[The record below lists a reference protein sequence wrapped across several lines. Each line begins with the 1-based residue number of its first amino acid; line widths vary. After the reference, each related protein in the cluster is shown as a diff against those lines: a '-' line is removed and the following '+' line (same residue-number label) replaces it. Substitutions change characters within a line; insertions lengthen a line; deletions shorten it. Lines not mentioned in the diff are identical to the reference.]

1 MLGKAVVVAG
11 LSFGVIP
18 AMAQE
23 VSVVEP
29 KPITTTTLNNEAT
42 GKYIIKGKIVDDS
55 GETIHGCSVRVADD
69 SKNINTIS
77 NTQGEFA
84 LGVDSLPVSVS
95 VLYVGYKNL
104 DFQVTEENYNQ
115 FFVLTLNEDYT
126 GEIEMTK
133 KEKREAKK
141 AAKRRKRE
149 KSDK

>member
-1 MLGKAVVVAG
+1 M
-11 LSFGVIP
+11 
-18 AMAQE
+18 
-23 VSVVEP
+23 
-29 KPITTTTLNNEAT
+29 
-42 GKYIIKGKIVDDS
+42 
-55 GETIHGCSVRVADD
+55 
-69 SKNINTIS
+69 
-77 NTQGEFA
+77 
-84 LGVDSLPVSVS
+84 PVSVS

-141 AAKRRKRE
+141 AAKRRKRV